1 MAISLSDLPQILKTV
16 LWSGE
21 SHMSMDV
28 FLANVIGCISTTV
41 SAVCGISI
49 MQAYELSY
57 EDKREGWV
65 FFCIKYCIFRRK
77 PLQALEIQYSFTV
90 QYSTARKC
98 VASLLCYKPNIK

>member
-1 MAISLSDLPQILKTV
+1 MWL
-16 LWSGE
+16 
-21 SHMSMDV
+21 DV
-28 FLANVIGCISTTV
+28 FPPAV

-49 MQAYELSY
+49 MQAYKLSY

-77 PLQALEIQYSFTV
+77 PLQALEIQYSF
-90 QYSTARKC
+90 SRKC